1 MGTFSRLLPALCLAV
16 TFSPHAF
23 AADVAGTRRVP
34 SAGLEPLLKQL
45 LAVGP
50 NGAGNREA
58 RAAWEQVARADVSH
72 LPTILAA
79 LDEAGPLSANW
90 VRCAADTIAERE
102 LRRGGKLP
110 REELEQFVLDRQHA
124 PRARRLAYEWL
135 VRVDP
140 TASDRLIPGMLDDP
154 SVELRRDAVARLI
167 DEAAQMAEGGEPRKA
182 VPLCRKA
189 LTAARDLD
197 QIRLLASRLRKQD
210 EPVDLA
216 RHFGFIVRWKL
227 IGPFDNTGEK
237 GYDVAYPPEREIDLT
252 ASYPGKHG
260 PVTWI
265 EHESGH
271 EFGRVDLNKAL
282 VEEKD
287 VVGYATTEFVSD
299 REREVE
305 FRLASDNAVKLWL
318 AGTLLDEHN
327 VYHAGS
333 QFDQYAS
340 GGVLRPGRNVI
351 LVKVCQNAQT
361 QNWARGW
368 SFQLRLCDSTGGA
381 VLSRDRE

>member
-1 MGTFSRLLPALCLAV
+1 MGTFSRLLPALCLAAAL
-16 TFSPHAF
+16 PADAF
-23 AADVAGTRRVP
+23 AADLA
-34 SAGLEPLLKQL
+34 PLLKKL

-50 NGAGNREA
+50 GGAGNREA
-58 RAAWEQVARADVSH
+58 RQAWQEVARADASQ
-72 LPTILAA
+72 LPAVLAA
-79 LDEAGPLSANW
+79 LDEAGPLAANW
-90 VRCAADTIAERE
+90 IRCAADAIAERAVHSS
-102 LRRGGKLP
+102 GKLP
-110 REELEQFVLDRQHA
+110 RQELERFVLERRHA

-140 TASDRLIPGMLDDP
+140 TARDRLIPGMLDDP

-167 DEAAQMAEGGEPRKA
+167 DEAARLAEGGSTGKA
-182 VPLCRKA
+182 VPLWRKA

-197 QIRLLASRLRKQD
+197 QIELLAARLKEQD

-216 RHFGFIVRWKL
+216 RHFGFLVRWKL

-237 GYDVAYPPEREIDLT
+237 GYDVAYPPEREVDLA

-260 PVTWI
+260 PVGWI
-265 EHESGH
+265 DHETEHR
-271 EFGRVDLNKAL
+271 FGRVDLNKAL
-282 VEEKD
+282 GEEKQ
-287 VVGYATTEFVSD
+287 VVGYAAAEFYSD
-299 REREVE
+299 RKRQVE

-318 AGTLLDEHN
+318 DGALIDAHD

-340 GGVLRPGRNVI
+340 RGVLRPGRNVI

-368 SFQLRLCDSTGGA
+368 SFQLRVCDATGGA
-381 VLSRDRE
+381 VLSSDRE

>member
-1 MGTFSRLLPALCLAV
+1 LPALCLAV

-135 VRVDP
+135 ARVDP

-167 DEAAQMAEGGEPRKA
+167 DEAAQMAEGGEPGKA
-182 VPLCRKA
+182 VPLCHKA

-260 PVTWI
+260 QVTWI
-265 EHESGH
+265 EHETGH

-287 VVGYATTEFVSD
+287 VVGYATTEFVCD

-305 FRLASDNAVKLWL
+305 FRLASDDAVKLWL

-327 VYHAGS
+327 VYHAGIYM
-333 QFDQYAS
+333 DQYVSRAK
-340 GGVLRPGRNVI
+340 LKPGRNVI
-351 LVKVCQNAQT
+351 LIKVCQNEQT

-381 VLSRDRE
+381 AM

>member
-1 MGTFSRLLPALCLAV
+1 MGTFSRLLPALCLAAAL
-16 TFSPHAF
+16 PAHAF
-23 AADVAGTRRVP
+23 AAD
-34 SAGLEPLLKQL
+34 LEPLLKKL

-50 NGAGNREA
+50 GGAGSREA
-58 RAAWEQVARADVSH
+58 QQAWQQLARADASQ

-79 LDEAGPLSANW
+79 LDEAGPLAANW
-90 VRCAADTIAERE
+90 IRCAADAIAERVVH
-102 LRRGGKLP
+102 GGGTLP
-110 REELEQFVLDRQHA
+110 REELERFVLDRRHA

-140 TASDRLIPGMLDDP
+140 TAPDRLMPGMLDDP

-167 DEAAQMAEGGEPRKA
+167 DEAARTAEGGEPGKA
-182 VPLCRKA
+182 VPRWRKA

-197 QIRLLASRLRKQD
+197 QIELLASRLRKQG

-237 GYDVAYPPEREIDLT
+237 GYDVAYPPEREIDLA

-260 PVTWI
+260 PAKWI
-265 EHESGH
+265 EHETDH
-271 EFGRVDLNKAL
+271 KFGRVDLNQAL
-282 VEEKD
+282 GEEKD
-287 VVGYATTEFVSD
+287 VVGYAAAEFYSD
-299 REREVE
+299 RERAVE

-318 AGTLLDEHN
+318 GGARIDAHH

-340 GGVLRPGRNVI
+340 RGVLRPGRNVI
-351 LVKVCQNAQT
+351 LVKVCQNEQT

-381 VLSRDRE
+381 VLSGDRE

>member
-1 MGTFSRLLPALCLAV
+1 MGTFPRLLSALCLAV
-16 TFSPHAF
+16 TLSPQAV
-23 AADVAGTRRVP
+23 AAD
-34 SAGLEPLLKQL
+34 LEPPLKQL

-50 NGAGNREA
+50 QGAGNRDA
-58 RAAWEQVARADVSH
+58 QQAWEQIARADASH

-79 LDEAGPLSANW
+79 LDEAGPLAANW
-90 VRCAADTIAERE
+90 VRCAADAIAQRE
-102 LRRGGKLP
+102 VRRHGKLP
-110 REELEQFVLDRQHA
+110 REELERFVLDRQHA

-135 VRVDP
+135 VRADP

-167 DEAAQMAEGGEPRKA
+167 DEAEPMAEGGQPRKA
-182 VPLCRKA
+182 VPLWRKA

-197 QIRLLASRLRKQD
+197 QIKLLAARLKEQG

-216 RHFGFIVRWKL
+216 RHFGFVVRWKL

-237 GYDVAYPPEREIDLT
+237 GYDVAYPPEREIDLA

-260 PVTWI
+260 QVTWI
-265 EHESGH
+265 EHETDQ

-287 VVGYATTEFVSD
+287 VVGYATAEFFAD

-305 FRLASDNAVKLWL
+305 LRLASDNAVKLWL
-318 AGTLLDEHN
+318 GGTLIDEHN

-340 GGVLRPGRNVI
+340 RGVLRPGRNVI
-351 LVKVCQNAQT
+351 LVKICQNEQT
-361 QNWARGW
+361 QDWARGW

-381 VLSRDRE
+381 VLASDRE